1 MILGALIFAQLGS
14 VLFQTRAVPDTVY
27 VGQQVTYEATTLVDD
42 VARTRLR
49 ANPNYTPSD
58 VAGATVYDFPFDMS
72 RVDDVTIGGTHYR
85 RFVFRRALFPLAAGP
100 LVIPPSTLQYTLPE
114 ADGYF
119 APMHTTTA
127 TSDTSTVVAIPLP
140 IAGRPVGFAGAVG
153 DLRDTL
159 VVGDTAWRVGD
170 PTTVTLRLTGVG
182 NLKLLPRPA
191 LDVPW
196 ATVTPADERVAW
208 DSTGTVVRGTKEF
221 DWIVTPRVGGG
232 VVFPAVRYD
241 YFNPATRQY
250 LAAITPA
257 MHVVVATATTSSR
270 ALPAAPRDT
279 IGDSPFPVIGRLLRE
294 NVVVVA
300 IAVAALV
307 LLIAGIAFVLRAP
320 EAERDD

>member
-1 MILGALIFAQLGS
+1 MILSALIFAQLGS
-14 VLFQTRAVPDTVY
+14 VLFQTRAVPDTAY

-72 RVDDVTIGGTHYR
+72 RVDDATIGGTHYR
-85 RFVFRRALFPLAAGP
+85 RFVFRRALFPLAPGR

-119 APMHTTTA
+119 APLHTTTV
-127 TSDTSTVVAIPLP
+127 TSDTAIVVALPLP
-140 IAGRPVGFAGAVG
+140 VAGRPVGFSGAVG

-159 VVGDTAWRVGD
+159 LTGDGSWRIGD

-182 NLKLLPRPA
+182 NLKLLPRPP
-191 LDVPW
+191 LDIPW
-196 ATVTPADERVAW
+196 AAVTPAGERVAW

-221 DWIVTPRVGGG
+221 DWIVTPRVGGDA
-232 VVFPAVRYD
+232 VFPAVRYD
-241 YFNPATRQY
+241 FFNPATRRY
-250 LAAITPA
+250 AAAVTPA
-257 MHVVVATATTSSR
+257 MHVSVATATAASHAVT
-270 ALPAAPRDT
+270 AAPRDT
-279 IGDSPFPVIGRLLRE
+279 IGDSPFPVIGRMLRE
-294 NVVVVA
+294 NVIVAVIAVVA
-300 IAVAALV
+300 LLV
-307 LLIAGIAFVLRAP
+307 LVAGIVFVLRAP